1 MKINVEL
8 EHLDIANAPIAV
20 LADFVG
26 SLQAMAKKALDADA
40 ETPYDEK
47 SGKPAQNT
55 SEGQDAAKK
64 MKADTSTAAVKKSGE
79 TPSVKATEAKAEK
92 TASAKIEKKE
102 TEKPAPAPKAKEE
115 PAKTEPAAEET
126 APEGESEKIDRA
138 AVLTLAKQVTT
149 SGKAKEVKALL
160 GSFGIEKLSALPD
173 DKLAEFAEKLKAL

>member
-47 SGKPAQNT
+47 DGKPAQNT

-92 TASAKIEKKE
+92 TASAKTEKKE

-115 PAKTEPAAEET
+115 PAKEEAAAEET
-126 APEGESEKIDRA
+126 TQEEGTIDRA
-138 AVLTLAKQVTT
+138 TVLSLAKQVTT
-149 SGKAKEVKALL
+149 SGKAKEVKALI

>member
-47 SGKPAQNT
+47 GGKPAQNT

-64 MKADTSTAAVKKSGE
+64 MKADTSTTAAKKSGE
-79 TPSVKATEAKAEK
+79 TPSVKATETKAEK
-92 TASAKIEKKE
+92 TASAKTEKKE

-115 PAKTEPAAEET
+115 PAKEEAAAEET
-126 APEGESEKIDRA
+126 TQEEGTIDRVT
-138 AVLTLAKQVTT
+138 VLSLAKQVTA
-149 SGKAKEVKALL
+149 SGKANEVKALI